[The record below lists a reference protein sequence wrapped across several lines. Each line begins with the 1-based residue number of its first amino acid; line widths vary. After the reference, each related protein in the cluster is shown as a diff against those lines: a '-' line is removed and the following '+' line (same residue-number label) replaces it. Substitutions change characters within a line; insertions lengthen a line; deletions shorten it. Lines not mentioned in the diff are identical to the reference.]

1 VVFCSGRLVLGCCV
15 LGWWGFV
22 GLGVCLWVFF
32 CGLIIS
38 VIAGFIPLGTLAE
51 IVNIGTLAAFVIV
64 SLGVIFVRKLHK
76 NNEATFK
83 NKWHPL
89 VPLLGIFSCSALMF
103 FLPVETWRRFLIWVL
118 IGIVFYFTYSIK
130 HSHLNKKPA

>member
-1 VVFCSGRLVLGCCV
+1 VKVIV
-15 LGWWGFV
+15 
-22 GLGVCLWVFF
+22 F

-38 VIAGFIPLGTLAE
+38 LIAGFIPLGTLAE

-64 SLGVIFVRKLHK
+64 SLGVIFIRKLHK
-76 NNEATFK
+76 SNKATFK

-89 VPLLGIFSCSALMF
+89 IPLLGIFSCGALMF
-103 FLPVETWRRFLIWVL
+103 FLPHETWRRFLIWVF